1 MLRRFIPFL
10 FGMLVVPATA
20 HQYELGALVIGHPWT
35 RPAPATMSMGVAYL
49 SITNNGK
56 DADTLIAASTPAA
69 ESVQFHQT
77 TIVDGVAR
85 MRPLPEVL
93 IAPGGTVRIEPG
105 GIHLM
110 LVNLKAALESGKP
123 VPLTL
128 EFRKAGRI
136 TVQLSVERREDM

>member
-1 MLRRFIPFL
+1 
-10 FGMLVVPATA
+10 
-20 HQYELGALVIGHPWT
+20 
-35 RPAPATMSMGVAYL
+35 
-49 SITNNGK
+49 
-56 DADTLIAASTPAA
+56 
-69 ESVQFHQT
+69 
-77 TIVDGVAR
+77 

-110 LVNLKAALESGKP
+110 LVNLKAALETGKP